1 MRETME
7 KAIYFGKRNQWKIVL
22 VLLGTV
28 LVLPLVVTSEATCG
42 IFVRVL
48 LYMLF
53 ATGLN
58 LTNGYSGQFNIGSA
72 GFMCVGAY
80 AAGILATRMEVHFI
94 VAAIFAGLVAAI
106 FGLLL
111 SLPTSRLSG
120 MYLSLVTMGFSEII
134 RIVALNWTSLTGGA
148 FGVKNIPNPTFFGMK
163 ISSTRQYY
171 YLILAMLCIVLF
183 MAYRIIHSRI
193 GRAWISIRENPDA
206 ASSLGINITRYKVLN
221 FMVSAFVA
229 GLGGAFM
236 AYYYR
241 YISSDMFTITAGHE
255 VLAMVVL
262 GGMGTL
268 AGPLLG
274 TVVINV
280 LTESLRF
287 AEEYRMIG
295 YALLI
300 IIMMWIRPQGLIGAN
315 NSSLANAPKERKK
328 RRHKMG
334 GKAV

>member
-1 MRETME
+1 
-7 KAIYFGKRNQWKIVL
+7 
-22 VLLGTV
+22 
-28 LVLPLVVTSEATCG
+28 
-42 IFVRVL
+42 
-48 LYMLF
+48 
-53 ATGLN
+53 
-58 LTNGYSGQFNIGSA
+58 
-72 GFMCVGAY
+72 
-80 AAGILATRMEVHFI
+80 
-94 VAAIFAGLVAAI
+94 
-106 FGLLL
+106 
-111 SLPTSRLSG
+111 
-120 MYLSLVTMGFSEII
+120 
-134 RIVALNWTSLTGGA
+134 
-148 FGVKNIPNPTFFGMK
+148 
-163 ISSTRQYY
+163 
-171 YLILAMLCIVLF
+171 
-183 MAYRIIHSRI
+183 
-193 GRAWISIRENPDA
+193 
-206 ASSLGINITRYKVLN
+206 
-221 FMVSAFVA
+221 MVSAFVA

-328 RRHKMG
+328 RRRKLE